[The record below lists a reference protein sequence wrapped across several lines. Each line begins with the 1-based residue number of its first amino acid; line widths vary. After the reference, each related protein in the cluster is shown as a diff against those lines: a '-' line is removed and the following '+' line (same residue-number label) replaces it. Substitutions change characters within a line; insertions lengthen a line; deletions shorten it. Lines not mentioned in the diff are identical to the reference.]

1 MSEVRF
7 RPEAAAC
14 RLILGHGRFTHELF
28 WRAQLQHTKL
38 ERVVDAGVEMV
49 VVGMELQAVVNG
61 QNPVS
66 CSVPVSFRLSWP
78 GLGAAGSCC
87 ARLNGAS

>member
-28 WRAQLQHTKL
+28 WRAQLQHTEL
-38 ERVVDAGVEMV
+38 EPVVDAGVEMV
-49 VVGMELQAVVNG
+49 VVGMELQEVVNG